1 MPFLELNLLTVDLHF
16 ITVFFLILE
25 YIYLNVSTSYQNLW
39 KKTYEALNFINQKYN
54 LESFDY
60 ILKVGKHIFSKLPT
74 YFFQI
79 LIEN

>member
-1 MPFLELNLLTVDLHF
+1 MDLHF

-60 ILKVGKHIFSKLPT
+60 ILKVGKHWENFQELWVPKNGQKQPKLAK
-74 YFFQI
+74 FG
-79 LIEN
+79 